1 MIALILIFGGAYN
14 GKLSFVKEKFNI
26 TEDDIYTINDELNS
40 IDIDFTKSVINKFH
54 KFIYKLSL
62 KGIDATEYMIKN
74 KELFKDKI
82 IICDD
87 ISQGIVPLKKEDRM
101 WRENTGKCLQ
111 YISKTSKTVYRVF
124 CGIAT
129 VLKDE

>member
-1 MIALILIFGGAYN
+1 MILIFGGAYN

-26 TEDDIYTINDELNS
+26 TEDEIYTINDELNNM
-40 IDIDFTKSVINKFH
+40 DIDFTKSVINEFH

-62 KGIDATEYMIKN
+62 KGIDATEYMMKN

-124 CGIAT
+124 CGIAM

>member
-1 MIALILIFGGAYN
+1 MILIFGGAYN

-26 TEDDIYTINDELNS
+26 TEDEIYTINDELNNM
-40 IDIDFTKSVINKFH
+40 DIDFTKSVINGFH

-62 KGIDATEYMIKN
+62 KGIDATEYMMKN

-87 ISQGIVPLKKEDRM
+87 ISQGIVPLKREDRM
-101 WRENTGKCLQ
+101 WRENTGKCIQ

-124 CGIAT
+124 CGIAM

>member
-62 KGIDATEYMIKN
+62 KGIDAIEYMIKN

>member
-1 MIALILIFGGAYN
+1 MILIFGGAYS

-26 TEDDIYTINDELNS
+26 KEDEIFTVNNDLNS
-40 IDIDFTKSVINKFH
+40 IDIDYSKTVINGFH
-54 KFIYKLSL
+54 KLIYKLSL
-62 KGIDATEYMIKN
+62 KGIDATEYIIKN
-74 KELFKDKI
+74 NELFKDKI

-87 ISQGIVPLKKEDRM
+87 ISQGIVPLKKEDRI

-111 YISKTSKTVYRVF
+111 YISNNSKAVYRVF

-129 VLKDE
+129 VIKNEEN

>member
-1 MIALILIFGGAYN
+1 MILIFGGAYN
-14 GKLSFVKEKFNI
+14 GKLNFAKEKFNI
-26 TEDDIYTINDELNS
+26 HDDRIYTINDELNNL
-40 IDIDFTKSVINKFH
+40 DIDLSKDIINEFH

-62 KGIDATEYMIKN
+62 KGIDATEYMVNN

-87 ISQGIVPLKKEDRM
+87 ISQGIVPLKKEDRL

-111 YISKTSKTVYRVF
+111 YISKNSKMVYRVF

-129 VLKDE
+129 VIKNEED

>member
-14 GKLSFVKEKFNI
+14 GKVSFVKEKFNI
-26 TEDDIYTINDELNS
+26 TEEDIYTINDELNS

-74 KELFKDKI
+74 KELFKEKI

>member
-1 MIALILIFGGAYN
+1 MILIFGGAYN
-14 GKLSFVKEKFNI
+14 GKLSFVKEKYNV

-40 IDIDFTKSVINKFH
+40 MDIDFTKSVINGFH

-62 KGIDATEYMIKN
+62 KGIDATEYMMKN

-87 ISQGIVPLKKEDRM
+87 ISQGIVPLKKEDRI

>member
-1 MIALILIFGGAYN
+1 MILIFGGAYN
-14 GKLSFVKEKFNI
+14 GKLKFAKEKFNI
-26 TEDDIYTINDELNS
+26 KENEVFTINDELNS
-40 IDIDFTKSVINKFH
+40 VDIDYSKNVINGFH

-62 KGIDATEYMIKN
+62 KNIDATEYMMEN
-74 KELFKDKI
+74 KEYFKDKI

-87 ISQGIVPLKKEDRM
+87 ISQGIVPLKKEDRI

-111 YISKTSKTVYRVF
+111 YISENSKIVYRVF

-129 VLKDE
+129 VIKDE

>member
-1 MIALILIFGGAYN
+1 MILIFGGAYN

-26 TEDDIYTINDELNS
+26 TEDEIYTINDELNNM
-40 IDIDFTKSVINKFH
+40 DIDFTKSVINGFH

-62 KGIDATEYMIKN
+62 KGIDATEYMMKN

-87 ISQGIVPLKKEDRM
+87 ISQGIVPLKREDRM

-124 CGIAT
+124 CGIAM

>member
-1 MIALILIFGGAYN
+1 MILIFGGAYN
-14 GKLSFVKEKFNI
+14 GKLSFAKEKFNI
-26 TEDDIYTINDELNS
+26 KEDKIFTVNDELNS
-40 IDIDFTKSVINKFH
+40 LDIDYSKDVINEFH

-62 KGIDATEYMIKN
+62 KGIDATEYIINN

-87 ISQGIVPLKKEDRM
+87 ISQGIVPLKREDRI

-111 YISKTSKTVYRVF
+111 YISENSKNVYRVF

-129 VLKDE
+129 EIKNEEN

>member
-1 MIALILIFGGAYN
+1 MILIYGGAYN

-26 TEDDIYTINDELNS
+26 NENKIFQVNDDLNS
-40 IDIDFTKSVINKFH
+40 LDIDFSKDVINGFH

-62 KGIDATEYMIKN
+62 KNIDAREYIINN

-87 ISQGIVPLKKEDRM
+87 ISQGIVPLKREDRI

-111 YISKTSKTVYRVF
+111 YISKNSKAVYRVF

-129 VLKDE
+129 VIKNEGN

>member
-1 MIALILIFGGAYN
+1 MILIFGGAYN
-14 GKLSFVKEKFNI
+14 GKLSFAKEKFNI
-26 TEDDIYTINDELNS
+26 TEDEIYTINDELNNM
-40 IDIDFTKSVINKFH
+40 DIDFTKSVINGFH

-62 KGIDATEYMIKN
+62 KGIDATEYMMKN

-87 ISQGIVPLKKEDRM
+87 ISQGIVPLKREDRM
-101 WRENTGKCLQ
+101 WRENTGKCIQ

-124 CGIAT
+124 CGIAM

>member
-111 YISKTSKTVYRVF
+111 YISKNSKTVYRVF

>member
-1 MIALILIFGGAYN
+1 MILIFGGAYN
-14 GKLSFVKEKFNI
+14 GKLNFVKEKFNI
-26 TEDDIYTINDELNS
+26 TEEDIYTINDELNS